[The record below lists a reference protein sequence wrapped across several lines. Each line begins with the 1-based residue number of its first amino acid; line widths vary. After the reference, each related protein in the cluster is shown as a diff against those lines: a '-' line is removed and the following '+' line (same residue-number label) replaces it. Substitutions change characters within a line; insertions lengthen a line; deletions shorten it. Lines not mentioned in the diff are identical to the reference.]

1 MAYVPL
7 PIVDAR
13 IDDLCLDLDNYRIP
27 TRRDNEAAALRYL
40 FESEDVMEA
49 ALLILRDGYF
59 DNEVPIVIDDGRRGY
74 VVLEGNR
81 RVSALK
87 ALHDPTIAPSHATEI
102 RGLLKRYATEAHNLP
117 FEIRVLVAP
126 DRPAARPHIA
136 RLHTGLSK
144 RRWSRDQQATF
155 YYSLLDGNTTVD
167 DIKSDY
173 PGVEV
178 ARFIKMAVVRRF
190 LAAVP
195 FEDHSLRDYVAGDSL
210 RMSSFEYA
218 FRRVGIA
225 DAIGLKFDSDG
236 LLLPRSSSPE
246 KIAAG
251 LVSSQRAALE
261 YLVGEFR
268 ANRLNTRSKEFKES
282 AEEHQDLVRRLRGRD
297 KSAATASED
306 SSNAES
312 TSEDSSNAES
322 DAAATPSTDGSSQA
336 ADPPASRGPNHPD
349 TKSRLDFSDV
359 DYGSTPVT
367 LQRRYHELRRIN
379 ITDFPIS
386 TAILLRAV
394 FEMTI
399 KWHFEANPTPASG
412 QLRDTFKSV
421 VTAYGKKPKALN
433 GAIRAI
439 ESGRQPGSIEW
450 FNAAAHDFNAG
461 IPATDVRQA
470 WERVNPVLRHL
481 LRSRVLEA
489 R

>member
-27 TRRDNEAAALRYL
+27 TSRDNEAAALRYL
-40 FESEDVMEA
+40 FESEDVMDA

-59 DNEVPIVIDDGRRGY
+59 DNEVPIVIKDGHRGY
-74 VVLEGNR
+74 AVLEGNR

-87 ALHDPTIAPSHATEI
+87 ALNDPTLAPSHATEI
-102 RGLLKRYATEAHNLP
+102 RALLKRYATEAHNLP
-117 FEIRVLVAP
+117 SEIRVLVAP

-136 RLHTGLSK
+136 RLHTGSSK
-144 RRWSRDQQATF
+144 RKWSRDQQATF
-155 YYSLLDGNTTVD
+155 YFSLLDENTTVE
-167 DIKSDY
+167 DIKNDY

-178 ARFIKMAVVRRF
+178 VRFIKMAVVRRF

-210 RMSSFEYA
+210 RMSAFEYA
-218 FRRVGIA
+218 FRRGGIA
-225 DAIGLKFDSDG
+225 DAIGVKFDRDG

-251 LVSSQRAALE
+251 LGSSQRAALE
-261 YLVGEFR
+261 YLVDGFR
-268 ANRLNTRSKEFKES
+268 ANRLNTRSMEFKES
-282 AEEHQDLVRRLRGRD
+282 AEEHQEIVRRLHGHNE
-297 KSAATASED
+297 SAATASED
-306 SSNAES
+306 SSNDE
-312 TSEDSSNAES
+312 SNAAPTS
-322 DAAATPSTDGSSQA
+322 GTDGSSPT

-359 DYGSTPVT
+359 DFGSTPAN
-367 LQRRYHELRRIN
+367 LQRRYQELRRTKIAE
-379 ITDFPIS
+379 FPIS

-394 FEMTI
+394 LEMTI
-399 KWHFEANPTPASG
+399 KWHFEADPNPAEG
-412 QLRDTFKSV
+412 KLRDTFKSV
-421 VTAYGKKPKALN
+421 VTEYGKRKSLKGTIA
-433 GAIRAI
+433 AI
-439 ESGRQPGSIEW
+439 ESGDRQRPGSIEW
-450 FNAAAHDFNAG
+450 FNAAAHDFNAV

-470 WERVNPVLRHL
+470 WERVSPVLRHL
-481 LRSRVLEA
+481 LHSRAPEA